1 MKILMIGNSFT
12 YYHKMPRILEKLTGA
27 EVVARA
33 EGNAFLNDHLD
44 PDSPIGA
51 ATLKLLTEEKWDYV
65 VIQEYSNGPIFRRD
79 AFFKSVCELCRLARK
94 AGAVPVLYATWAYRE
109 GSEKLAGM
117 NMTYSRMADSLSEA
131 YHSAAEENGA
141 LVADA
146 GKAFSDL
153 REYAELYAPD
163 DYHPSA
169 AGSLLA
175 AETIARTIEKHIFVC
190 RVE

>member
-12 YYHKMPRILEKLTGA
+12 YYHKMPRILERLTGA
-27 EVVARA
+27 QVVARA

-44 PDSPIGA
+44 ADSPVGT
-51 ATLKLLTEEKWDYV
+51 ATLRLLKEEKWDFV

-79 AFFKSVCELCRLARK
+79 AFFKSVRELCILARE

-117 NMTYSRMADSLSEA
+117 NMSYKKMADALSEA

-141 LVADA
+141 LIADV
-146 GKAFSDL
+146 GSAFSAVREFVDL
-153 REYAELYAPD
+153 YQSD
-163 DYHPSA
+163 DYHPSG
-169 AGSLLA
+169 AGAVLA
-175 AETIARTIEKHIFVC
+175 AETIARTIEKHISSGK
-190 RVE
+190 

>member
-117 NMTYSRMADSLSEA
+117 NMSYKKMADVLSEA

-141 LVADA
+141 IVADVGRA
-146 GKAFSDL
+146 FTDVREFVDLYKA
-153 REYAELYAPD
+153 D
-163 DYHPSA
+163 DYHPSG
-169 AGSLLA
+169 AGAVLA
-175 AETIARTIEKHIFVC
+175 AETIARTIEKHIFAC